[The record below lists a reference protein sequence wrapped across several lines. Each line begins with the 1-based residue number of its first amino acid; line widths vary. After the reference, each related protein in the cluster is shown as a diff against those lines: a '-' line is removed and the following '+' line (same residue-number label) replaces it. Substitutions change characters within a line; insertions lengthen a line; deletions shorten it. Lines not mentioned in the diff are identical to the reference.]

1 MGRDKLAAVS
11 FQKKNQKMYET
22 WKSKY
27 LESIIVFTFWIYP
40 LVKANS
46 KSTML
51 QQMDRQSLFKRL
63 K

>member
-1 MGRDKLAAVS
+1 
-11 FQKKNQKMYET
+11 MYET

-27 LESIIVFTFWIYP
+27 LESIIVLTFWIYP

-63 K
+63 KLINLDCDVSQR